1 MPADGTALR
10 QLGQAWAARGLAR
23 RDLLRLA
30 GAGVSLAALG
40 GLLAACGGDPPAPP
54 VPPVAS
60 AAPASTPGALPTV
73 GVRASTVSGLPPSA
87 ASSYTPVVATRTV
100 GPSAT
105 PAASTGDSGYPA
117 GGRYSTIE
125 PVGKRGG
132 GVVEVYF
139 ADATTNN
146 PLLTTDTASNA
157 RIALQYPSLLGLDP
171 DTALPF
177 PELASVVPTRENGG
191 VSPDGLTYTFALR
204 RDVHWSDG
212 TPFTAGD
219 VVFTYQTLA
228 RKELGSP
235 RTAQINDRI
244 AGVSSP
250 DDHTVVFALRRIV
263 APFLVT
269 NCAGAGY
276 GIVPRHILGGVPIEQ
291 IKGHPFSVGDPQVS
305 VATGPFTFGEWVRG
319 EGATLV
325 KNPRYFRG
333 EPALDRYRFRVVK
346 DSPAVAVAL
355 QTGEADWGLVP
366 LNLYDEMARRAQ
378 LTTTKY
384 DGYSFE
390 YAAFQLDPAKATL
403 FLDKGVRRAL
413 AHALDREALAR
424 SLYSGLATVARGTL
438 PTLSFA
444 YAPERVTP
452 QYAYDTKRAEALLE
466 EAGWKRGA
474 DGIRVRDGQR
484 LQFTIWTNAGN
495 TIREALVA
503 SMQGQWRAIGVEAT
517 PRAEEWGALLTRINE
532 TRDFEMF
539 LIGFSWDAD
548 PDQSQMWSSRAFPP
562 NGFNLGQYANAE
574 VDALLDRGL
583 AELDRDKRTA
593 IYAEL
598 QGHILDDAP
607 AIILVF
613 PQVIAAVNKRLHNC
627 FPNAVGAGPRWNAH
641 LWWVEDGR

>member
-1 MPADGTALR
+1 VIRDTR
-10 QLGQAWAARGLAR
+10 RG
-23 RDLLRLA
+23 
-30 GAGVSLAALG
+30 G
-40 GLLAACGGDPPAPP
+40 
-54 VPPVAS
+54 
-60 AAPASTPGALPTV
+60 
-73 GVRASTVSGLPPSA
+73 
-87 ASSYTPVVATRTV
+87 
-100 GPSAT
+100 AT
-105 PAASTGDSGYPA
+105 PRSSRSASG
-117 GGRYSTIE
+117 
-125 PVGKRGG
+125 GG

-204 RDVHWSDG
+204 RDVRWSDG

-250 DDHTVVFALRRIV
+250 DDHTVVFALCRIV

-305 VATGPFTFGEWVRG
+305 VTTGPFTFGEWVRG

-390 YAAFQLDPAKATL
+390 YAAFQLDP
-403 FLDKGVRRAL
+403 RRRPSFWIRGCAGRSPTRSIARRWRGRSTAAWRL
-413 AHALDREALAR
+413 WRGGPCRPSLSPTHA
-424 SLYSGLATVARGTL
+424 SGDPPIR
-438 PTLSFA
+438 
-444 YAPERVTP
+444 
-452 QYAYDTKRAEALLE
+452 YDTKRPKPSWRSR
-466 EAGWKRGA
+466 WKRVPTASGQGWAAAPVHHLDECWQHDPRGA
-474 DGIRVRDGQR
+474 SRVH
-484 LQFTIWTNAGN
+484 A
-495 TIREALVA
+495 
-503 SMQGQWRAIGVEAT
+503 GQWRAIGVEAT
-517 PRAEEWGALLTRINE
+517 PRAEEWGALRHGSTRRGF
-532 TRDFEMF
+532 RDVPDR
-539 LIGFSWDAD
+539 LLLGCRPRSVAD
-548 PDQSQMWSSRAFPP
+548 VVEPAFPP
-562 NGFNLGQYANAE
+562 TASISASTPTRRSMPSGS
-574 VDALLDRGL
+574 GL

-598 QGHILDDAP
+598 QDISSTML
-607 AIILVF
+607 
-613 PQVIAAVNKRLHNC
+613 R
-627 FPNAVGAGPRWNAH
+627 RSSWSS
-641 LWWVEDGR
+641 RR